1 MHNLLIIDDDE
12 TFISVLHR
20 RLEQTGQFKAI
31 SCASIHQALEHTLPT
46 VHGILL
52 DMMLVEGSALDGIE
66 PLKVKFKP
74 RHFIMLSG
82 YASVA
87 TTVEAMRRGATDFI
101 AKPVGLQELVQRLQ
115 DAPINIGMPQAKP
128 MTKAQ
133 AEWEHIQ
140 RVLLAN
146 HGNISATAEAL
157 GLHRRSLQR
166 KLQKHS
172 PNNNQ

>member
-1 MHNLLIIDDDE
+1 MHNVLLIDDDE
-12 TFISVLHR
+12 TFISVLKR
-20 RLEQTGQFKAI
+20 RLEQTGQFNVQTCT
-31 SCASIHQALEHTLPT
+31 SVNQALTLTQLT
-46 VHGILL
+46 VHAILL
-52 DMMLVEGSALDGIE
+52 DMMLVEGSGLDGIA
-66 PLKVKFKP
+66 PLKAQFTPK
-74 RHFIMLSG
+74 HLIMLSG

-101 AKPVGLQELVQRLQ
+101 AKPVGLQELIQRLQ
-115 DAPINIGMPQAKP
+115 DSPNNTDMPEAKP

-146 HGNISATAEAL
+146 KGNISATAEAL

-172 PNNNQ
+172 PNSN